1 MNRRHTTGFT
11 VCLLC
16 VFAAGCASVT
26 GPAERS
32 PQADKISVYET
43 SPPGPRQYRLV
54 KRIWVESW
62 KSAFTVPKY
71 GSAAEGAADLQNQA
85 AALAGDA
92 IMYFGCYRFDA
103 DTQRESG
110 PLICNGNVIKYDQ

>member
-92 IMYFGCYRFDA
+92 IMYFGCYHFDA

-110 PLICNGNVIKYDQ
+110 PLICNGNVIKYVQ